1 MSSTTTIE
9 PNAADTFAFSQTGNV
24 CTPYVLTA
32 LPPAANQ
39 MLAPPFHYNQ
49 DYEDVSTIFVI
60 GFPEDIQEREFR
72 NLFTFAPGFES
83 SALKYPSSFDS
94 EEGLVMYKKTVIG
107 FAKFRSRSEANY
119 ARDFLNG
126 RQVDTDRGCIIKAEI
141 AKRNLHFKR
150 TASGPGMNGVLAPV
164 EFIPQYTLEP
174 TPLFVGGLSSES
186 TSPTLLETNQMRS
199 SSSSSLDSSFLDYSS
214 LNSPVPWDI
223 LNDEASAVKPST
235 ITSNAGF
242 KGITDKSSLRID
254 TSSLRID
261 TDVPTLLHIGSSDN
275 TEKNMTTCRNSP
287 TGLDNEPLEILT
299 RPIPCSSAG
308 GSLISSRS
316 GSLAGYEGQQS
327 GEDGSSNASFVN
339 RLAARMNSVASDRG
353 FSSAL
358 FSSDSLWASSTTSTT
373 NTSSTSLKMNGGI
386 GMMHHNNGMINAM
399 YTNSLG
405 GMSQQQQLAYVNGTS
420 YNNSANGCNSL
431 GMNGNGTGSA
441 FNVSLP
447 TPASIAA
454 AGYRCPADQNPP
466 CNTLYVGN
474 LPTNTCEAELRELFS
489 RCLGYRRMSFRM
501 RVNGP
506 MVFVEFDSIPYA
518 QQALNDLHG
527 TLLSNSIKGGIRLS
541 FSKNPLGVRPTG
553 PMQMGGNSNGWGL
566 SGLLS
571 PMAGFFGGEM
581 MV

>member
-1 MSSTTTIE
+1 MSSTTTIDSS
-9 PNAADTFAFSQTGNV
+9 AADAFAFSQLQGN
-24 CTPYVLTA
+24 
-32 LPPAANQ
+32 
-39 MLAPPFHYNQ
+39 
-49 DYEDVSTIFVI
+49 DYEEVSTIFVI

-72 NLFTFAPGFES
+72 NMFTFAPGFES
-83 SALKYPSSFDS
+83 SALKYPSGFES
-94 EEGLVMYKKTVIG
+94 EDMFKKAVIG
-107 FAKFRSRSEANY
+107 FAKFRSRNEANY

-126 RQVDTDRGCIIKAEI
+126 RQVDADCRCITAEI

-150 TASGPGMNGVLAPV
+150 TTTSDPGISSVNGVLTPA
-164 EFIPQYTLEP
+164 EFILQYTLQP
-174 TPLFVGGLSSES
+174 PPLFVGGLSSKS
-186 TSPTLLETNQMRS
+186 TSPALLETNQMK
-199 SSSSSLDSSFLDYSS
+199 SSSSSLDSSFLDYGS

-223 LNDEASAVKPST
+223 LDDNPSAVKPT
-235 ITSNAGF
+235 TGFKAITS
-242 KGITDKSSLRID
+242 KSSLCID

-261 TDVPTLLHIGSSDN
+261 TDVPALLHIGSSDN
-275 TEKNMTTCRNSP
+275 TEKSVTTCRNSP
-287 TGLDNEPLEILT
+287 TGLDNEPVEILT
-299 RPIPCSSAG
+299 GDPCSSIG
-308 GSLISSRS
+308 GSFISSSS
-316 GSLAGYEGQQS
+316 GSFTAYDAQPS
-327 GEDGSSNASFVN
+327 GEDGSVNASFVN
-339 RLAARMNSVASDRG
+339 RFAAKMNSVGSERG

-373 NTSSTSLKMNGGI
+373 NTVVTSGTSRKMNTGN
-386 GMMHHNNGMINAM
+386 GMMHHPNGNVMMNAM
-399 YTNSLG
+399 YTNPMG
-405 GMSQQQQLAYVNGTS
+405 GMFQQQPLAYVNGTS
-420 YNNSANGCNSL
+420 GNSCNSMS
-431 GMNGNGTGSA
+431 MNGNGGGSA

-541 FSKNPLGVRPTG
+541 FSKNPLGVRPMG
-553 PMQMGGNSNGWGL
+553 SLQMGGYNGWGL
-566 SGLLS
+566 PVSGQLS
-571 PMAGFFGGEM
+571 PMSGFFGGEM
-581 MV
+581 TV